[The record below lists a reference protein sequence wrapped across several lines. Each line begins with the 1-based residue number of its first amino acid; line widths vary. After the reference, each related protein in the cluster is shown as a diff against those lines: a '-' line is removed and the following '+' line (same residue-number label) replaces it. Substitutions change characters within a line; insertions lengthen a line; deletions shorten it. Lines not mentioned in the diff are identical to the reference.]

1 MAKNKKQ
8 QIEED
13 TLWAW
18 AVLEDLFRFFGD
30 DNAAKEDLWEIVKVA
45 LTNEN
50 EYCEAGD
57 RHKILFMYEKLE
69 ELFEAVYVL
78 HLQEVNKTVKA
89 KR

>member
-1 MAKNKKQ
+1 MGKKKGHKNNQ
-8 QIEED
+8 DVI
-13 TLWAW
+13 WAW

-30 DNAAKEDLWEIVKVA
+30 DNAAKEDLWEMVKVA

-69 ELFEAVYVL
+69 ELFEAVYIL
-78 HLQEVNKTVKA
+78 HVQEVNKTVKA
-89 KR
+89 KK